1 MTSVEPPAGRSWR
14 DDIRSAVADLGF
26 VEVLRQHI
34 GNIRQ
39 AHGTASAAERVSDLH
54 SWMSA
59 DPGMR
64 EILPTWSGAAVPPDG
79 TVRSASGAEPPAPA
93 ASVDEPGTPDI
104 REGDGSAMW
113 LRWQEPFANWGGTV
127 HNVPALTAVPRTVTG
142 VAALVAWAAQ
152 TDRTVRAAGYRH
164 SWTDLFSADGQVLVS
179 MLPPPTV
186 VDLPAID
193 PAIDPRDRLAG
204 IELVGTVV
212 DGGVTKALCR
222 VGAATTNDQFR
233 SWCLSDQGGR
243 WQWTIPVN
251 TIIVEIT
258 FGGSNATI
266 CHGAGSRHRTLND
279 LVTAIEF
286 VNARGELQVV
296 DDPVQLACAAG
307 CFGLL
312 GVVTAVTFT
321 LEPMSYAV
329 LEPVR
334 SRLALTIPPGP
345 QTLVPPE
352 VDMSGIGPEQLDAA
366 WAAFVRACESDYY
379 AEWFWFPY
387 QRDCWINAWNDDGDR
402 SAASLYPDE
411 MTTVTQEIGEYL
423 GDLVNSSLFRSNLV
437 PGRWQAVLLGA
448 AAMASLPTRQIVTP
462 VIEALH
468 FRRGVHNM
476 PVWDMELEI
485 PIPARPDDPTAPDWS
500 VCRDAWWAA
509 IAATYADPAAPLR
522 ITLEMRVTADS
533 GMTMA
538 PQYGNRF
545 GTCSIEVITGTN
557 VDEQA
562 WTRYLQTLADAWC
575 GLAGGTLNVRPHWA
589 KQWQGLTLGG
599 RPAIE
604 YLREVAYRD
613 RIPEFRAGLTAV
625 AEAGGYQLA
634 DLAIFTHPLLRDVL
648 AGALA

>member
-1 MTSVEPPAGRSWR
+1 MTSVDSLPDRSWR
-14 DDIRSAVADLGF
+14 DEISSAVTALGF
-26 VEVLRQHI
+26 VGALRRHI
-34 GNIRQ
+34 ADIRR
-39 AHGTASAAERVSDLH
+39 AHSATAAPERIADLH

-59 DPGMR
+59 DPVLR
-64 EILPTWSGAAVPPDG
+64 EILPPWDGTTAPSTVAASPTAPPEPPHAEAPPDAG
-79 TVRSASGAEPPAPA
+79 R
-93 ASVDEPGTPDI
+93 TPDI

-113 LRWQEPFANWGGTV
+113 LRWQEPFANWGSTV
-127 HNVPALTAVPRTVTG
+127 RNVPALTAVPRTVTG

-152 TDRTVRAAGYRH
+152 THRTVRAAGYRH
-164 SWTDLFSADGQVLVS
+164 SWTDLFSADDQVLVS

-193 PAIDPRDRLAG
+193 PTIDPRDRLEG
-204 IELVGTVV
+204 IDLVGTAV

-233 SWCLSDQGGR
+233 TWCLSDQGGR

-251 TIIVEIT
+251 TLIVEIT

-279 LVTAIEF
+279 LVTSIEF
-286 VNARGELQVV
+286 VNARGEVQVV
-296 DDPVQLACAAG
+296 DDPGQLAAAAG

-312 GVVTAVTFT
+312 GVVTAVTVM

-345 QTLVPPE
+345 QTPIPAE
-352 VDMSGIGPEQLDAA
+352 VDMTGIDQAQLDAA
-366 WAAFVRACESDYY
+366 WATFVRACESDYY

-387 QRDCWINAWNDDGDR
+387 QRDCWINTWNNDGAR
-402 SAASLYPDE
+402 SEATLYPDE
-411 MTTVTQEIGEYL
+411 LTTAGQEIGEYL
-423 GDLVNSSLFRSNLV
+423 GDLVDSSLFRSDLV
-437 PGRWQAVLLGA
+437 PGRWQAVLLGS
-448 AAMASLPTRQIVTP
+448 AAMASLPTHRIVTP
-462 VIEALH
+462 VVEALH

-485 PIPARPDDPTAPDWS
+485 PIPALPDDPTAPDWS

-509 IAATYADPAAPLR
+509 VAATYADPEAPLR

-533 GMTMA
+533 ALTMA
-538 PQYGNRF
+538 PQYGNRL

-557 VDEQA
+557 VDQQA
-562 WTRYLQTLADAWC
+562 WARFLQTLADAWC
-575 GLAGGTLNVRPHWA
+575 ALSGGTLNVRPHWA
-589 KQWQGLTLGG
+589 KQWEGLTLSG
-599 RPAIE
+599 RPVIE

-613 RIPEFRAGLTAV
+613 RIPEFRAGLASV
-625 AEAGGYQLA
+625 AAAGGYTLA
-634 DLAIFTHPLLRDVL
+634 DLAIFTNPLLRDVL
-648 AGALA
+648 GDALT